1 MYLFGRVISTTA
13 KAGPDMPAILIY
25 IYSARS
31 DRKGPPPL
39 EQLTPRRLLVP
50 PLMTNRRPW
59 TEGYF
64 ENILRRTLEV
74 NDVLP
79 QHCFRANGK
88 LYDELS
94 REIDRP
100 AEPCG
105 IWGLESFRTIDDGIS
120 MALGIPLSPD

>member
-1 MYLFGRVISTTA
+1 VISTTA

-31 DRKGPPPL
+31 QRKEAPPL
-39 EQLTPRRLLVP
+39 EQLSLKRLLIP

-64 ENILRRTLEV
+64 ENVMWQPLTPD
-74 NDVLP
+74 DVLP

-88 LYDELS
+88 YYDEQS
-94 REIDRP
+94 REIDR
-100 AEPCG
+100 AVEPCG

-120 MALGIPLSPD
+120 MALGIRLAPE